1 MRGAF
6 QIARLFGIP
15 VQIHWTFGLMLLGIA
30 YLSYSRGLDWS
41 GTAQITLF
49 FVALFV
55 CVVFHEF
62 GHALTARRFGVNT
75 RDIILSPIGG
85 VARLDRL
92 PDTPF
97 QEFLV
102 AVAGPVVNIGIAL
115 GVLPYILLQP
125 QTRQQLFNVF
135 DPNSNVFFIHLSF
148 LDYFFFGIFLLN
160 ITLAGF
166 NLLPAFPMDGGRIL
180 RALLSLRLGRIRA
193 TRLATYVGQAIA
205 VLFILW
211 GIFDGNLL
219 IPFIGLFVFI
229 TAAGENRMV
238 QMDGIL
244 EQHQVKD
251 IVRRFYTRIYLQ
263 DTMERPVEELTHGL
277 EHNFLVFDEWQN
289 LAGTLSEDQLMKAVR
304 KKDFGSPVSL
314 YLHRGSEGLL
324 PADDL
329 RSAVQKLQSNEVGIL
344 PVYEGGELIGVV
356 DTQSINNFLAIQ
368 QQRQRQGKKKSS
380 APRLARKGALTG
392 EA

>member
-15 VQIHWTFGLMLLGIA
+15 VQLHWTFGLMLVGIA
-30 YLSYSRGLDWS
+30 YFSYSRGLDWS
-41 GTAQITLF
+41 GTAQVTLF

-62 GHALTARRFGVNT
+62 GHALTARRFGVHT

-125 QTRQQLFNVF
+125 QTRQQLYNVF
-135 DPNSNVFFIHLSF
+135 DPNSNVFFINLSF
-148 LDYFFFGIFLLN
+148 LDYFLFGIFLLN

-166 NLLPAFPMDGGRIL
+166 NLLPAFPMDGGRVL

-193 TRLATYVGQAIA
+193 TRLATYIGQAMA

-211 GIFDGNLL
+211 GIIDGNLL

-289 LAGTLSEDQLMKAVR
+289 LVGTLNEDQLMKAVR
-304 KKDFGSPVSL
+304 KKDFGSPVSR
-314 YLHRGSEGLL
+314 YLRRGSEGLL

-329 RSAVQKLQSNEVGIL
+329 RSAVQKLQGNEVGIL
-344 PVYEGGELIGVV
+344 PVYEGGELIGVI

-368 QQRQRQGKKKSS
+368 QRQKKDKKKSS
-380 APRLARKGALTG
+380 FPRMARKGALTG